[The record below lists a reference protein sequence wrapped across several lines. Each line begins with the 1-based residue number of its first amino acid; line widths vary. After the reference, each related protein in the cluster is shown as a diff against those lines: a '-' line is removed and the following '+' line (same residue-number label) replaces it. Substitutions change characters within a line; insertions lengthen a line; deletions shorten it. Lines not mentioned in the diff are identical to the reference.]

1 MISLIIKI
9 HDCKCMCSFCVL
21 QIKTNENQCDCVK
34 VFTIIDNVG
43 FTIQKDSKLILQ
55 FFTSFYFKY

>member
-1 MISLIIKI
+1 MIVNVCVAFVF
-9 HDCKCMCSFCVL
+9 CKF
-21 QIKTNENQCDCVK
+21 KTNENQCDCVK

-43 FTIQKDSKLILQ
+43 FTIRKDSKLILQ